1 MDARDLFLDQHAAMH
16 SAAASCRRW
25 NSENVHETSAH

>member
-16 SAAASCRRW
+16 SAAVAG
-25 NSENVHETSAH
+25 NKMSAPSGRSPA